1 MRKIQRAIINARD
14 VDDSANGPFNRTLA
28 DVGMRVRGRELYI
41 AHNAREYQTLSR
53 LGQGIASAVLRKH
66 RRYLR
71 SAVEA
76 VGGKARRVSVLS
88 I

>member
-14 VDDSANGPFNRTLA
+14 VDDSVSGQSNRTLA
-28 DVGMRVRGRELYI
+28 AVGMRVRGRELYI
-41 AHNAREYQTLSR
+41 AHNAREYKALSG

-66 RRYLR
+66 SRYLR

-76 VGGKARRVSVLS
+76 VGGKAHRVSVLS